1 MRLRLFNKIEGV
13 TKNWKGA
20 LGNSSSQTHGGLSPK
35 ELVPYYSGIVLVFL
49 KRVQ

>member
-20 LGNSSSQTHGGLSPK
+20 LGNSSLQTHGGLPP
-35 ELVPYYSGIVLVFL
+35 EDLVPHYS
-49 KRVQ
+49 